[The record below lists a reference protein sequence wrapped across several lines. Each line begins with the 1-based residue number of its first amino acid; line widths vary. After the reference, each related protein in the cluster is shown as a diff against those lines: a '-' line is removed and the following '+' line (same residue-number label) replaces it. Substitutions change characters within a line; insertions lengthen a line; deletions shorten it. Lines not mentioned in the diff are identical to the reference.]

1 MPRGTS
7 FTSAKYSDLLKII
20 FGLQSNQSDVDCC
33 HQVYFCNMTMQSLT
47 LPVQQLQQSQSCIL
61 IVFLIHH
68 THKTLLQVISICL
81 DHSKKQWVERRSV
94 LMKRYAT
101 RCMSGCAD
109 YQKNF
114 FSKGIYALCKR
125 WRTCIDRG
133 EIMLKSD
140 TALYHFCTIN
150 SI

>member
-81 DHSKKQWVERRSV
+81 DHSKKQWEERSSV
-94 LMKRYAT
+94 LMRWYAT
-101 RCMSGCAD
+101 WCMSVCAD

-114 FSKGIYALCKR
+114 FLKKFMHFVRAGELALSV
-125 WRTCIDRG
+125 G
-133 EIMLKSD
+133 EIMLKID